1 MQILLPYFDLIYRK
15 KKIDFFR
22 NMENFCPYFDKNI
35 ESIFREKCW
44 EPYYDENKN
53 SDKIEIINYL

>member
-1 MQILLPYFDLIYRK
+1 MQILLPYFDLIYR

-44 EPYYDENKN
+44 EPYYGKN
-53 SDKIEIINYL
+53 TDKLIEQCEI